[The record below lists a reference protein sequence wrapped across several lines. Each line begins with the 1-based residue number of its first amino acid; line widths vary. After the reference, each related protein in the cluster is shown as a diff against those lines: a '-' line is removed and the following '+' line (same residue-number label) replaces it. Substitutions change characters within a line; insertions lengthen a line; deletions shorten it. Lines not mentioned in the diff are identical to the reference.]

1 MSWRVRTAG
10 APAGERRVRWLGV
23 KCCKVKE
30 RGSGRNGGGREGG
43 RYTQAEKGGEICII
57 SVMLKMRVA

>member
-10 APAGERRVRWLGV
+10 APAGEEGAVVLGV

-43 RYTQAEKGGEICII
+43 TPRRRKGVK
-57 SVMLKMRVA
+57 SA

>member
-1 MSWRVRTAG
+1 MV
-10 APAGERRVRWLGV
+10 EV

-30 RGSGRNGGGREGG
+30 RQWQKQGAKGEGRTEGG
-43 RYTQAEKGGEICII
+43 RYTQAAKGGEICII